1 MQIGYLNYVES
12 SSELQHHGIKG
23 QKWGVENGPPY
34 PLDRQKHN
42 KVLSSVGSALKKRSE
57 KKQEKKAAKK
67 VAKVQK
73 KEQRRQEREEKRA
86 TKRNRS
92 KSVRNMTDQQLNSNI
107 ERLRKEKEY
116 KQLLEETRNAG
127 KKKTQSMIGQV
138 GSAAFK
144 SVATSVAIY
153 GGKKLVSSFLKSD
166 EDRARMFGKQWV
178 DPLGGGKKKKNKE
191 KSSENVERVIADVV
205 TEAAT
210 SEKRKKATG
219 TSLVL
224 R

>member
-57 KKQEKKAAKK
+57 HKQEVKAAKKAAK
-67 VAKVQK
+67 AQK

-86 TKRNRS
+86 TQKNRS
-92 KSVRNMTDQQLNSNI
+92 KSVKNMTDQQLNSNI

-153 GGKKLVSSFLKSD
+153 AGKKVVSSFLKSD

-178 DPLGGGKKKKNKE
+178 DPLGGDKKKNKK

-205 TEAAT
+205 TEAA
-210 SEKRKKATG
+210 SEKKKKATG
-219 TSLVL
+219 TGLAL